1 MCASCG
7 RADDVD
13 NRIDRSDFVEV
24 NLLDG
29 HGMNACLCLAE
40 KLKRAT
46 GPRLHGISKRGAIN
60 DLQNRG
66 KRSMRLMRVFVGVIV
81 LVHCA
86 VRLPVFV
93 GMRRVGT
100 NVMRVRVGDCV
111 DSCDRA
117 RERGPLRHA
126 HDRAR
131 LRRRFRR

>member
-100 NVMRVRVGDCV
+100 NASCVCVWDCV
-111 DSCDRA
+111 DSW
-117 RERGPLRHA
+117 
-126 HDRAR
+126 
-131 LRRRFRR
+131 